1 MKTLKTAHGTIKCKT
16 FQEGVPVDPVLPKM
30 FHCTPNDERPAS
42 HQKFW
47 FVPFITTESM
57 PSFPDG
63 IRYTVQC
70 LNGGAWDR
78 PTFLG
83 IFSNLEDAVKC
94 AMNESNEK

>member
-16 FQEGVPVDPVLPKM
+16 SEQGVPVDPVLPEM

-47 FVPFITTESM
+47 FVPYITTESM
-57 PSFPDG
+57 PGFPDD

-78 PTFLG
+78 PTYLG
-83 IFSNLEDAVKC
+83 IFSNFEDAVKC
-94 AMNESNEK
+94 AMNERNAK